1 MERDKF
7 EHNVSRQEHNTVTR
21 PLLEPDLL
29 TQSYEYQ
36 PLATTSPTNSPFGNT
51 NINNRLHCST
61 CLGLGKAW
69 GSFQLEY
76 PVAHT
81 HERGK
86 AFGKGAVG
94 HFSTA
99 WADKTG
105 KLPGW
110 IGNTLEVHAFFAH
123 EHQFRR
129 YLDSWD
135 TLTKNAWFIAMFV
148 IHDTRAQ
155 VPWPRNQLN
164 LGIATYLGSFLK
176 VICITLLLF
185 TSTLHWRRNRL
196 LLTTQNSL
204 FSSTTPIFAC
214 GVFKQICNFF
224 SSGRSFNSVWI

>member
-1 MERDKF
+1 M
-7 EHNVSRQEHNTVTR
+7 
-21 PLLEPDLL
+21 
-29 TQSYEYQ
+29 
-36 PLATTSPTNSPFGNT
+36 
-51 NINNRLHCST
+51 
-61 CLGLGKAW
+61 
-69 GSFQLEY
+69 
-76 PVAHT
+76 AHT

-148 IHDTRAQ
+148 IHYTRAQ

-185 TSTLHWRRNRL
+185 TSTLHWRRNRF

-224 SSGRSFNSVWI
+224 FPQGGASTVFEYNLWLSVWCGHSSTWLAETSTWEHVRAGLKFCNDVSCWLCQERLLIVYF